1 MYYNRSKAVVRNGRR
16 HEENIMAYERL
27 TKGELP
33 VLAVCYDFDK
43 TLSPDNM
50 QAQGYIQSVDCDV
63 DEFWRESNR
72 LAEENGMDMN
82 LAYMYTMCK
91 KAKGKF
97 YPTLEALRE
106 YGSRIRLYEGV
117 EEWFPRVNAY
127 GRAHGVQVEHYIL
140 SSGLREMIEGTSV
153 AGEFKKIYASAF
165 MFDDYGVPV
174 WPAQAINYTNKTQF
188 LFRIQ
193 KGCLDINDH
202 KGVNAYV
209 PPEEIRVPFR
219 NIVYLGDSETDVPCM
234 KLVTSNGGHAVGV
247 YDPVT
252 RDTSLVRAMMRHRRI
267 RYYAPADYREGSAL
281 DTLMKLIVDRTAA
294 NERLEEIHDDDV
306 REAALRDDE

>member
-1 MYYNRSKAVVRNGRR
+1 
-16 HEENIMAYERL
+16 MAYERL

-97 YPTLEALRE
+97 YPTLEKLLE

-153 AGEFKKIYASAF
+153 AGEFKRYTPPPSCSTTTAYPYGPLRRSTTPTRRSSFSA
-165 MFDDYGVPV
+165 YRRAV
-174 WPAQAINYTNKTQF
+174 W
-188 LFRIQ
+188 
-193 KGCLDINDH
+193 
-202 KGVNAYV
+202 
-209 PPEEIRVPFR
+209 
-219 NIVYLGDSETDVPCM
+219 
-234 KLVTSNGGHAVGV
+234 TSTT
-247 YDPVT
+247 T
-252 RDTSLVRAMMRHRRI
+252 RA
-267 RYYAPADYREGSAL
+267 
-281 DTLMKLIVDRTAA
+281 
-294 NERLEEIHDDDV
+294 
-306 REAALRDDE
+306 

>member
-1 MYYNRSKAVVRNGRR
+1 
-16 HEENIMAYERL
+16 
-27 TKGELP
+27 
-33 VLAVCYDFDK
+33 
-43 TLSPDNM
+43 
-50 QAQGYIQSVDCDV
+50 
-63 DEFWRESNR
+63 
-72 LAEENGMDMN
+72 MDMN

-97 YPTLEALRE
+97 YPTLEKLLE

-252 RDTSLVRAMMRHRRI
+252 RDTSLVRTMMRHHRI